1 MFVRRFSGLRRAALL
16 AATAMATAA
25 LVLTTSPLA
34 PAQPSSPPVPTAPE
48 SVPGRY
54 IVTLAQQPVATYD
67 GNVRGLAATRPSSGR
82 KVNVTSTASRRYQSY
97 LAKEQSRI
105 AARVGARPNRRYSIT
120 LNGFATSLT
129 PVQARAL
136 QRTPGVFSV
145 SKDSFH
151 QATDDRNSVDY
162 LKLSGPSGVW
172 AGLGGVAKAGRGV
185 VVGVLDTGIW
195 PESKSFAGAALGTA
209 RPTAADPY
217 RPYRQGNR
225 IIVPKSEGSEF
236 HGRCQPGEDFIRATC
251 NTKLVGA
258 RYFGDTFLSQYP
270 DTDDTDF
277 ISPRDGDGHGSHTAS
292 TAAGNNGVS
301 ASVEGRSFGKI
312 SGVAPAAKIAAYKVL
327 WTGPNQSGGFDSDI
341 VQAIEAAVSD
351 GVDVINYSIGS
362 TAESTHNDPV
372 AYAFLSA
379 ASAGIFVSAAGGNSG
394 PGAATLDNTEPWVT
408 TVAANSIAPYEA
420 TVRLGNDGN
429 HVGASATVTTRVG
442 PAPIAN
448 AADVRIGTAS
458 ETAASVCTPG
468 TLDPAAV
475 GGKIVVCDRGVVAR
489 VDKSAE
495 VKRAGGIGM
504 VLVNLPDNAL
514 DADTHS
520 VPTIITN
527 PPASQAIK
535 AYADTVGATASLLP
549 GNRTSMTI
557 PYPQIAGFSSRG
569 PSVSSDGDLL
579 KPDLAAPGV
588 SILAAVAPPSNAGR
602 NFDFISGTS
611 MAAPHVAG
619 LGALFFSAGVHPNW
633 SPMQIKSALMTT
645 AADTKTSS
653 GAANND
659 PFAQGAGQVR
669 PKQMLNPALVYRSG
683 QRDWLAYLEGIGVDT
698 RRGVAAKDPSDYNAP
713 SIAIGELSGSQTV
726 TRRVTAVTPGSY
738 NATITGLPGVRARV
752 TPSILSFARKGETKT
767 FTVRFTR
774 TTAAFD
780 KAATG
785 FLTWTGRGTRV
796 RSPIAVTPVSA
807 PAEVSGSGASGTI
820 RYQVTPSVS
829 GPFPIKAF
837 GLASGMPNEGELTVD
852 AEQSYSTTIPPG
864 ASAKVAQFSVRT
876 PNRGADLDLYVFR
889 VVNGAYELVGASA
902 TPAANETVTVAAP
915 EPGSYVALVVGFANA
930 PHTSSTPYTYRDA
943 VVTTSTAEGNFTVT
957 PTNPTAS
964 AGRPI
969 PVTVTWSGVVA
980 TTPYV
985 GWVEYPDG
993 SGTIVHVN

>member
-1 MFVRRFSGLRRAALL
+1 VRRFPVLRRAALL
-16 AATAMATAA
+16 TATSAATAA
-25 LVLTTSPLA
+25 LVLNMSPLTA
-34 PAQPSSPPVPTAPE
+34 AEPTSPPVRTTPD

-82 KVNVTSTASRRYQSY
+82 KVDASSTASRRYQAY
-97 LAKEQSRI
+97 LAKEQTRI
-105 AARVGARPNRRYSIT
+105 AARVGAKPNRRYSIS
-120 LNGFATSLT
+120 LNGFAASLT
-129 PVQARAL
+129 PAQARAL
-136 QRTPGVFSV
+136 QRAPGVFSV
-145 SKDSFH
+145 AKDSFH
-151 QATDDRNSVDY
+151 QATDDRNSVDF
-162 LKLSGPSGVW
+162 LKLSGPNGVW

-195 PESKSFAGAALGTA
+195 PESQSFAGSALGTA

-217 RPYRQGNR
+217 RPYRRGNR
-225 IIVPKSEGSEF
+225 IIVPKSDGSEF
-236 HGRCQPGEDFIRATC
+236 HGTCQRGEHFTRADC

-270 DTDDTDF
+270 DTDTTDF
-277 ISPRDGDGHGSHTAS
+277 ISPRDGAGHGSHTAS

-301 ASVEGRSFGKI
+301 ASVDGRSFGKI

-327 WTGPNQSGGFDSDI
+327 WEGTAQSGGFDSDI
-341 VQAIEAAVSD
+341 IQAIDAAVSD

-362 TAESTHNDPV
+362 TAESPHDDPV
-372 AYAFLSA
+372 AIAFLSA

-394 PGAATLDNTEPWVT
+394 PGAATLDNTEPWVAT
-408 TVAANSIAPYEA
+408 AAASSIAPYEA
-420 TVRLGNDGN
+420 TVALGDDTEY
-429 HVGASATVTTRVG
+429 VGVSTTVTTTVG
-442 PAPIAN
+442 PAPIAQ
-448 AADVRIGTAS
+448 AVALK
-458 ETAASVCTPG
+458 TAAATEPAAAVCTPG
-468 TLDPAAV
+468 TLDPTKAV
-475 GGKIVVCDRGVVAR
+475 GRIVVCDRGVVGRA
-489 VDKSAE
+489 DKSAE

-504 VLVNLPDNAL
+504 VLVNLTDNAL
-514 DADTHS
+514 DGDTHS

-535 AYADTVGATASLLP
+535 AYAGTSAATASLVP
-549 GNRTSMTI
+549 GNQTSMTI

-569 PSVSSDGDLL
+569 PSVSSGGDLL

-588 SILAAVAPPSNAGR
+588 AILAAVAPPSNLGR
-602 NFDFISGTS
+602 NFDFMSGTS

-619 LGALFFSAGVHPNW
+619 LAALFFGVGVHPHW
-633 SPMQIKSALMTT
+633 SPMMIKSALMTT
-645 AADTKTSS
+645 AGNTKTST
-653 GAANND
+653 GAASTD
-659 PFAQGAGQVR
+659 PFAQGAGEVR

-698 RRGVAAKDPSDYNAP
+698 RTGVAAKDPSDYNAP

-726 TRRVTAVTPGSY
+726 TRRVTAVTPGQY
-738 NATITGLPGVRARV
+738 DATITGLPGVRARV
-752 TPSILSFARKGETKT
+752 TPSILKFTRKGETKI

-780 KAATG
+780 KASTG
-785 FLTWTGRGTRV
+785 FLTWTRGGTRV

-807 PAEVSGSGASGTI
+807 PAEVSGSGTSGTI

-829 GPFPIKAF
+829 GLFTIKAF
-837 GLASGMPNEGELTVD
+837 GLASGTARTGSLTVD
-852 AEQSYSTTIPPG
+852 AEQSYTTTIPPG
-864 ASAKVAQFSVRT
+864 AGAKVAQFSVRT
-876 PNRGADLDLYVFR
+876 PNSGADLDLYVFR
-889 VVNGAYELVGASA
+889 VVNGTNELVGASA
-902 TPAANETVTVAAP
+902 TTAANETVTLTAP
-915 EPGSYVALVVGFANA
+915 EAGSYVAIVVGFANA

-943 VVTTSTAEGNFTVT
+943 VVTASTAEGNFTVT
-957 PTNPTAS
+957 PTNPIAS

-969 PVTVTWSGVVA
+969 PVTVSWSSVA
-980 TTPYV
+980 VTTPYV